1 MKKLIIAYILLLFLT
16 VPPALAESSLTVKSI
31 ISENVH
37 VTFEFIRIEQQLYD
51 EIQTQKV
58 FNASTIPKAI
68 EKYFEQKELK
78 NARVIY
84 DPFQNIF
91 NKETRSIRV
100 ELFLTGSDVISS
112 TLNATDMT
120 RTFLVRTDWR
130 NFQMSLT
137 QNRSINLSEHFGDPL
152 NEWQLKGGV
161 FEERRS
167 ENGFKMSFRFV
178 LPKNA
183 FDIHA
188 EGDIIVFRV
197 ALGFEDSLLNSPFL
211 ILGVIIVAN
220 VIILMYRRVKK

>member
-31 ISENVH
+31 ISENVQ
-37 VTFEFIRIEQQLYD
+37 VTFELISIEQQLYN

-78 NARVIY
+78 NAKVIY
-84 DPFQNIF
+84 DPSQNIF

-100 ELFLTGSDVISS
+100 DLLLTGSDVISY
-112 TLNATDMT
+112 TLNPTDMT
-120 RTFLVRTDWR
+120 RTFRVRTDWR
-130 NFQMSLT
+130 NFQIDLT
-137 QNRSINLSEHFGDPL
+137 QNRSINLNKHFGNPL
-152 NEWQLKGGV
+152 NEWQLKDGL
-161 FEERRS
+161 FEERS
-167 ENGFKMSFRFV
+167 ENGFKMSFRYV

-188 EGDIIVFRV
+188 EGEIIVFRV